1 MPRKRQ
7 PVNLLIAKGKKHL
20 TKAEIEER
28 KNIEVSAPVGD
39 ISVPEYLPRELHAE
53 FAWYAERLKN
63 INIMT
68 ELDVDAL
75 ARYLL
80 AKTIYNKLT
89 QKALTATKKSP
100 LDFVTLEKI
109 ILLQDKAFKQC
120 HAAAG
125 VLGLTISSRC
135 KLVVPKE
142 EEKKPVNKFM
152 KFGAANSDT
161 G

>member
-7 PVNLLIAKGKKHL
+7 PVDLLIAKGKKHL
-20 TKAEIEER
+20 TKAEIGKR
-28 KNIEVSAPVGD
+28 RNQEVNAPVGE
-39 ISVPEYLPRELHAE
+39 ILIPEYLPKELGAE
-53 FAWYAERLKN
+53 FVWYAERLKN

-68 ELDVDAL
+68 ELDTDAL

-89 QKALTATKKSP
+89 QKALSVTKKSP
-100 LDFVTLEKI
+100 LDLVVLEKV

-135 KLVVPKE
+135 KLVIPKE
-142 EEKKPVNKFM
+142 EEKKPVNKFL
-152 KFGAANSDT
+152 KFDVANSDT